1 MKSNINMGENL
12 IKLLLL
18 KERISE
24 LLAYRICDLSVE
36 DKSEILVVNIF
47 RLEVLLLL
55 QLHEMLIET
64 FGLRAEDRKD
74 TKLIDY
80 ISSIIGSKLS
90 PKSPSLLFVAF
101 QTFFRF
107 FLNLYEYQTYGFLDR
122 DKWIEDAHRKLP
134 EIKEHA
140 IKELRSALT
149 PYLIAEIT
157 SLDNS
162 QNTYFTPNH
171 YYHLML
177 ASAARSKKLKSMSE
191 RDKMQSAYKILSKFK
206 AIEKEEEEKY
216 KRNKNEVPL
225 CF

>member
-1 MKSNINMGENL
+1 MKSKINMGENL

-24 LLAYRICDLSVE
+24 FLAYKICDLSVE
-36 DKSEILVVNIF
+36 DKSEILVVNNF
-47 RLEVLLLL
+47 RLEVLLLT

-90 PKSPSLLFVAF
+90 PKSPSLLFITF

-107 FLNLYEYQTYGFLDR
+107 FSNLYEYKTYGFLDGDR
-122 DKWIEDAHRKLP
+122 WIEDAHRKLP

-140 IKELRSALT
+140 IKELRNALT
-149 PYLIAEIT
+149 PYLIAKIT
-157 SLDNS
+157 SVDSS
-162 QNTYFTPNH
+162 QNTHYYMPNH
-171 YYHLML
+171 YTHLML

-206 AIEKEEEEKY
+206 AIEKEEIY

>member
-1 MKSNINMGENL
+1 MKSKINMGENL

-24 LLAYRICDLSVE
+24 FLAYRICDLSVK
-36 DKSEILVVNIF
+36 DKSEILVVNNF
-47 RLEVLLLL
+47 RLEVLLLT

-80 ISSIIGSKLS
+80 ISSLVGSKLS
-90 PKSPSLLFVAF
+90 PKSPSLLFVTF

-107 FLNLYEYQTYGFLDR
+107 FSSLYEYQTYSFLNR
-122 DKWIEDAHRKLP
+122 DKWMEDAHRKLP

-140 IKELRSALT
+140 IKELRNALT
-149 PYLIAEIT
+149 PYLIAKIT
-157 SLDNS
+157 SVDSS
-162 QNTYFTPNH
+162 QNTYFMPNP
-171 YYHLML
+171 YTHLML

-206 AIEKEEEEKY
+206 AIEKEETY